1 MNLDLHADVS
11 SLPLWKRASYGLC
24 LIAGI
29 GGLFLFSFVLA
40 LEVQTSPRHRGPMVW
55 IFLPIIFSLWH
66 VAGEMRASGPLPLLR
81 WAIFLI
87 ATGSLAWNAWTLIAD
102 PIGAAIFAAWGVA
115 SSGLIFLARLIA
127 RAAPPTGSMARRA
140 NS

>member
-1 MNLDLHADVS
+1 M
-11 SLPLWKRASYGLC
+11 SYGLC

-29 GGLFLFSFVLA
+29 IGLFLFSFLLA
-40 LEVQTSPRHRGPMVW
+40 LEVQTSPRHRAPMAW

-66 VAGEMRASGPLPLLR
+66 VASEMRASGPLPLLR

-87 ATGSLAWNAWTLIAD
+87 ATGSLAWNAWTHIAD
-102 PIGAAIFAAWGVA
+102 PITAAIFAAWGVV
-115 SSGLIFLARLIA
+115 SSALIFLARLIA
-127 RAAPPTGSMARRA
+127 RAAPPAASLARRA